1 MMKLLAH
8 ILIFLASIQPL
19 YAAKIQSLQEPLH
32 IDVEVQVVE
41 LQISVVDRSNNFLT
55 DLAPEDFV
63 VHENGTPQTVL
74 DVELHRQPFSIGI
87 VIDTSSSMQSQFLR
101 IGRAAKDFVRSLR
114 SADEFFVLTF
124 DDRIRLT
131 HEMQTASTAVL
142 PDFLSLDYGRQT
154 KLYEG
159 LISGLAHLKESHHP
173 QRAIFL
179 ISDGMN
185 SLGKYDCSDVIRTAQ
200 QNKTLIYSLILQKDD
215 LDFNVMYRL
224 AEETG
229 GTHFVLDTDFPR
241 LKAAYEKIA
250 SDLAHRITLYYQSK
264 SDYTK
269 EKKPLIQ
276 IKTKNPAY
284 KVRFQKA
291 FYFPEE

>member
-1 MMKLLAH
+1 MKYLAYV
-8 ILIFLASIQPL
+8 LIFLGSLNASYSAQ
-19 YAAKIQSLQEPLH
+19 IQSSQKPLH

-41 LQISVVDRSNNFLT
+41 LQISVVDKSNNFLT
-55 DLAPEDFV
+55 DLTGEDFII
-63 VHENGTPQTVL
+63 HENGIPQTVL
-74 DVELHRQPFSIGI
+74 DVELQRQPFSIGI

-101 IGRAAKDFVRSLR
+101 IGRAAKDFVSSLR
-114 SADEFFVLTF
+114 SIDEFFVLTF
-124 DDRIRLT
+124 DDRIKVT
-131 HEMQTASTAVL
+131 HEMQTASTAVV
-142 PDFLSLDYGRQT
+142 PDFLSLDYGQRT

-159 LISGLAHLKESHHP
+159 LISGLNRLKESHYP

-185 SLGKYDCSDVIRTAQ
+185 SLGKYDCADVIRTAQ
-200 QNKTLIYSLILQKDD
+200 QNKTLIYSLIVQKDS

-229 GTHFVLDTDFPR
+229 GTYFVLDTDFPR

-269 EKKPLIQ
+269 EKKPVIQ
-276 IKTKNPAY
+276 IITKNPAY

-291 FYFPEE
+291 FYFAEE